1 MDELSEICAG
11 AEPGFC
17 QEAKNFNNPLVEMIK
32 KNKGVRTNLKK
43 KWKVNPCQSLWGWG
57 KTNSVANFLSLSLS
71 LHTCAGGG
79 TALTQR
85 QPNKMA
91 WFKPESGNFGVSS

>member
-11 AEPGFC
+11 TEPGFC

-43 KWKVNPCQSLWGWG
+43 KVESKSVPKPLGMG
-57 KTNSVANFLSLSLS
+57 KNQLGGKLSLSLFPFIPVQEVGLPS
-71 LHTCAGGG
+71 
-79 TALTQR
+79 
-85 QPNKMA
+85 P
-91 WFKPESGNFGVSS
+91 SVSQIKWLG